1 MRGVCT
7 WAFAFFRYNPARMS
21 QPAKVKRPTS
31 ITVEEFFRLNEKAL
45 KLRLVGSDAGF
56 KRKISEPSVNRP
68 GLALS
73 GFFTYFAYKRVQVI
87 GNSEHSFLE
96 GLEPQLC
103 AARFSQLCTWDI
115 PCLVVARGHRI
126 GEELVQIA
134 NEAGISVFQSSMM
147 TMKFINAATIKLEW
161 AFSPTLLLH
170 GCLVDVQ
177 GIGVLIQGRSGCGKS
192 ESVIG
197 LLQRGASLVA
207 DDAVRLRLIED
218 REIIGS
224 APEVTRNMIEIR
236 GLGILNVAAL
246 FGVGSVRMSKRLD
259 LLVNLVHI
267 QESEDLERVGAAPQT
282 QDLMGLA
289 VPKVD
294 IPVAPGRDVAGLI
307 ELAALNY
314 KLRAFGY
321 NSAVEFDQRL
331 LKKMADDQ
339 LG

>member
-1 MRGVCT
+1 M
-7 WAFAFFRYNPARMS
+7 NPS
-21 QPAKVKRPTS
+21 AKMKRPAS
-31 ITVEEFFRLNEKAL
+31 ITVADFFTANEKAL
-45 KLRLVGSDAGF
+45 KMKLVGSDVGF

-73 GFFTYFAYKRVQVI
+73 GFFTYFAYKRVQII
-87 GNSEHSFLE
+87 GNSECSFLE
-96 GLEPQLC
+96 GLEPKLR

-115 PCLVVARGHRI
+115 PCLIVARGHRLP
-126 GEELVQIA
+126 EELVQIA
-134 NEAGISVFQSSMM
+134 NEAGISVFQTSMV
-147 TMKFINAATIKLEW
+147 TMKYINAATIKLEW
-161 AFSPTLLLH
+161 AFAPTMLVH

-177 GIGVLIQGRSGCGKS
+177 GIGVLIQGQSGSGKS

-218 REIIGS
+218 REIVGS
-224 APEVTRNMIEIR
+224 SPEMTRNMIEIR
-236 GLGILNVAAL
+236 GLGILNIAAL

-259 LLVNLVHI
+259 LSVHLVQL
-267 QESEDLERVGAAPQT
+267 QESGDLERVGMASQT
-282 QDLMGLA
+282 QDFMGMPIA
-289 VPKVD
+289 RVD
-294 IPVAPGRDVAGLI
+294 IPVAPGRDVAALI

-314 KLRAFGY
+314 KLRTFGY

-339 LG
+339 IG

>member
-1 MRGVCT
+1 
-7 WAFAFFRYNPARMS
+7 MS
-21 QPAKVKRPTS
+21 QPTKVKRPSS
-31 ITVEEFFRLNEKAL
+31 ITVGDFFKHNEKAL
-45 KLRLVGSDAGF
+45 KLRCVGTDVGF
-56 KRKISEPSVNRP
+56 SRKIWEPSVNRP

-73 GFFTYFAYKRVQVI
+73 GFFTYFAYKRIQII
-87 GNSEHSFLE
+87 GNSELSFLE
-96 GLEPQLC
+96 GLEPKLR

-115 PCLVVARGHRI
+115 PCLVVARGHRLD
-126 GEELVQIA
+126 EELVQIA
-134 NEAGISVFQSSMM
+134 NEAGISVFQTNMV
-147 TMKFINAATIKLEW
+147 TMKFLNAATIKLET
-161 AFSPTLLLH
+161 AFAPTMMVH

-177 GIGVLIQGRSGCGKS
+177 GIGVLIQGSSGSGKS

-218 REIIGS
+218 REIIGT
-224 APEVTRNMIEIR
+224 APDMTRDMIEIR

-259 LLVNLVHI
+259 LLVNLVHLKDA
-267 QESEDLERVGAAPQT
+267 EDLERVGTACLT
-282 QDLMGLA
+282 HDLMGLSI
-289 VPKVD
+289 PKVD